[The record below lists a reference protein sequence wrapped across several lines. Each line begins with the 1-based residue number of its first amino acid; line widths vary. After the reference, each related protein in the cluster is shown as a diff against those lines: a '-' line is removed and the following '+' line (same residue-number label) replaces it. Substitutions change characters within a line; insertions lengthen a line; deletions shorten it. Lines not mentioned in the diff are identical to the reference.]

1 MILTGIVAGTIVA
14 AYLAIALLQMY
25 RLGLSLRQALLYV
38 PLKLAYRIDDRSM
51 RMARGAEEPVIYVV
65 THQSRI
71 DPALM
76 LSLLPDDTLHILDE
90 ESARAAWLEPWRD
103 LARTIAFNAEHIFV
117 SRRLVRV
124 LKRKGRI
131 AVYLPETVEP
141 DVRSFRLYRA
151 VSRIAAQ
158 GEARIVPIFIE
169 GARHLPFSLV
179 EQDSAPRRLL
189 PRLRI
194 GTLEPLTIN
203 ELAARSGSPTTM
215 AANAVFDRIAE
226 ARSMTMF
233 SDKSLFKAVRA
244 AGDRFGA
251 DRQIVED
258 VISGT
263 LTYRQLMMAARIFAG
278 RFARMTAP
286 GEAVGVMMPNSNGV
300 ALVFVGLMSAG
311 RVAAMINYTA
321 GPANVTS
328 AVRTAP
334 IRTIVSSRAFVE
346 KVGLEDIVEA
356 AQAGGARFVW
366 VEDLRDGITRFDRL
380 VTALFWRSAL
390 GPQDPKA
397 AALIMFTSGSEGVPK
412 AVVLSHE
419 NLIANAMQV
428 EARLA
433 IGPRDFVMNVLPV
446 FHSFGLLG
454 GLILPLLTGV
464 KTLLYPSPLHYKLI
478 PQVAAKRRPTI
489 LFSTDTF
496 LAAYAAAAGDG
507 DFSSLRFAVAGAEP
521 LRATT
526 RRVWSERF
534 GTPLLEGFGMTE
546 AAPVVALNTATHGRA
561 GAVGRLLP
569 GMRMKLEP
577 AEGISDGGRLW
588 INGPNVMMGYMLSER
603 PGVLQPVADG
613 WHDTGDIVA
622 VDREGFLTL
631 RGRAKRFAKIA
642 GEMVSL
648 GAIEMLAQS
657 LWPED
662 RHAVV
667 AVPDKRRGER
677 VVLVT
682 TAEQAE
688 PTELRR
694 RGKEAGV
701 AELALPQSI
710 VKVEEIPIHGTGK
723 TDYVSTQKLAVDRLG
738 LANAA

>member
-1 MILTGIVAGTIVA
+1 MILTGVVLGSIAA

-38 PLKLAYRIDDRSM
+38 PFKLAYRIDDRSI
-51 RMARGAEEPVIYVV
+51 RIARGAEAPVVYVV

-90 ESARAAWLEPWRD
+90 QSARAGWLEPWRD

-124 LKRKGRI
+124 LRRKGRI

-141 DVRSFRLYRA
+141 DVRAFRLYRA
-151 VSRIAAQ
+151 VARIAAG

-179 EQDSAPRRLL
+179 EEGTAPRRLL
-189 PRLRI
+189 PRLSI
-194 GTLEPLTIN
+194 GTLEPRTIS
-203 ELAARSGSPTTM
+203 ELVAQSGNATTTV
-215 AANAVFDRIAE
+215 ANAVFDRIAE
-226 ARSMTMF
+226 ARSATIF
-233 SDKSLFKAVRA
+233 SGTSLFQAVRA
-244 AGDRFGA
+244 AGNRFGT

-258 VISGT
+258 VISGS
-263 LTYRQLMMAARIFAG
+263 LTYGQLLMAGRIFAG

-286 GEAVGVMMPNSNGV
+286 GEAVGIMMPNSNGF
-300 ALVFVGLMSAG
+300 AMVFMGVMSAG
-311 RVAAMINYTA
+311 RVAAMVNYTA

-334 IRTIVSSRAFVE
+334 IRMIVSSRAFVD
-346 KVGLEDIVEA
+346 KAGLDDIVEA

-366 VEDLRDGITRFDRL
+366 IEDLRDGITRFDRL
-380 VTALFWRSAL
+380 VTALLWRSPL

-397 AALIMFTSGSEGVPK
+397 AALIMFTSGSEGAPK

-419 NLIANAMQV
+419 NLISNAMQV

-534 GTPLLEGFGMTE
+534 GTPLLEGFGLTE
-546 AAPVVALNTATHGRA
+546 AAPVVALNTSTHGRE

-569 GMRMKLEP
+569 GMRIKLEP
-577 AEGISDGGRLW
+577 TEGISDGGRLW
-588 INGPNVMMGYMLSER
+588 ISGPNVMMGYISADR
-603 PGVLQPVADG
+603 PGVMQPIADG

-682 TAEQAE
+682 TAEQAD
-688 PTELRR
+688 TAELRR
-694 RGKEAGV
+694 QGKQAGI

-723 TDYVSTQKLAVDRLG
+723 TDYVSTRQLALDRLG
-738 LANAA
+738 PANAA